1 LCFWGYKIFLNKFS
15 LFSNPAFFG
24 GYKRIRRHIMLTFL
38 SVNGIR
44 IDPSDEEIIKVGFA
58 LAGGKMSQEELL
70 SWILKNQEI

>member
-1 LCFWGYKIFLNKFS
+1 M
-15 LFSNPAFFG
+15 P
-24 GYKRIRRHIMLTFL
+24 TFL